1 MNAELVRFLVPLQQ
15 ALAAPGIGALA
26 DEGLRRHLQ
35 NTHRLLAWLHAR
47 EAAQPQLERAMLRE
61 IVAASEGIEPL
72 LTASRLPADAV
83 RRIRALADQPGT
95 PDLESVLAA
104 ARDLQNQ
111 LCALGDDAARA
122 VRRKLV
128 AIETGLSI
136 AMDAA
141 LAANLAAPPASAE
154 GGGAANTRPIDEAKL
169 NAWLARAFPGEP
181 GLRLARHVFIAGG
194 HSKYTLRL
202 QLEGARNM
210 PSALIL
216 RGDGRGTYGG
226 KSVVDEY
233 RLLDVMHRHGVSV
246 PRPLALDE
254 SGQVFGTP
262 SMLVEEMPGRVIGH
276 MFDLPAP
283 SAAISRDVAEQLARI
298 HRVPLGEFDAKS
310 IGAERSNREQ
320 ALQWINESY
329 VSFKA
334 LDRASP
340 IYETAFHWL
349 REHIAL
355 VDGPRCLVH
364 GDCGLNNLMIAGGR
378 VTTLL
383 DWEFAFAGNPFYDL
397 GYFYY
402 QAEHLGG
409 WDDFMQAYKA
419 AGGTEPTAAQLDYQV
434 LFATT
439 RLGVMVMQTEAA
451 VASGLLQ
458 SLGGAVACTGDHD
471 VSVMR
476 MARVLERVL

>member
-15 ALAAPGIGALA
+15 ALAAPAIGALA
-26 DEGLRRHLQ
+26 DEGLRRQLQ
-35 NTHRLLAWLHAR
+35 NVHRLIAWLHAC
-47 EAAQPQLERAMLRE
+47 EAVQPPLEHAMLRE
-61 IVAASEGIEPL
+61 IVAAIDGIEPVM
-72 LTASRLPADAV
+72 TASRLPVDAV
-83 RRIRALADQPGT
+83 RRLRALAAQPQA
-95 PDLESVLAA
+95 PDLETILAG

-111 LCALGDDAARA
+111 LCALGDEPARTL
-122 VRRKLV
+122 RRKLV
-128 AIETGLSI
+128 EIETGLSR

-141 LAANLAAPPASAE
+141 LAHNVAAPPASAE
-154 GGGAANTRPIDEAKL
+154 GGGAANTRVIDEAKL
-169 NAWLARAFPGEP
+169 NAWLARAFPEEP
-181 GLRLARHVFIAGG
+181 ELRLARYVFIAGG
-194 HSKYTLRL
+194 HSKYTARL
-202 QLEGARNM
+202 QLTGARKL

-262 SMLVEEMPGRVIGH
+262 SMLVEEVAGRVIGH

-283 SAAISRDVAEQLARI
+283 NADISRDVAVQLARI
-298 HRVPLGEFDAKS
+298 HRVPLGEFDAQA
-310 IGAERSNREQ
+310 IGAARSNREQ

-329 VSFKA
+329 ASFKA

-349 REHIAL
+349 REQIAL

-364 GDCGLNNLMIAGGR
+364 GDCGLNNLMIDKGR

-409 WDDFMQAYKA
+409 WDDFLQAYRQ
-419 AGGTEPTAAQLDYQV
+419 AGGEAPTQEQLDYQV

-458 SLGGAVACTGDHD
+458 SLGGAVACTGYHD
-471 VSVMR
+471 VSVIR